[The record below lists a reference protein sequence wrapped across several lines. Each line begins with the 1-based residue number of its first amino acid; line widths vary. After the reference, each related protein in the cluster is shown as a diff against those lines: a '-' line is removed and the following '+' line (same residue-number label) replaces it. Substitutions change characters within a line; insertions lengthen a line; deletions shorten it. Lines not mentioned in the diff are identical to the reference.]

1 MADVQQVTLYIEVN
15 TTLDIVSEL
24 KHHGWVIGKD
34 FDFAYFKPEY
44 DNFSYEPISRKAV
57 FTFYD
62 DSNASYF
69 MLRWG

>member
-1 MADVQQVTLYIEVN
+1 MQQVTLYIEVN
-15 TTLDIVSEL
+15 TTLDIIYEL
-24 KHHGWVIGKD
+24 RKHGWVQGVD

-44 DNFSYEPISRKAV
+44 DDFSYEPIRRRAV

-69 MLRWG
+69 ILRWG